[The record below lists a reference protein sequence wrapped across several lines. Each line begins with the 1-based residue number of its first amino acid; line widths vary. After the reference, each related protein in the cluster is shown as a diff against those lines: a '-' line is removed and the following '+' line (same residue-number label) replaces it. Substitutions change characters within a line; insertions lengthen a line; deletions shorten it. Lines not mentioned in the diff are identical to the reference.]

1 MAKKHLKD
9 ILIQLKRYYDTAE
22 ELYTN
27 FAEDTQ
33 DMIIS
38 DEDMQPMLDQKIRL
52 DNTLTLYS
60 TGIRFAMYNQLG
72 MLIAKEQNNLNAFTE
87 PLALAIDNLSDRP
100 DDNATQGIIRR
111 YNDAIKSITTRLEA
125 LNYIKFIK
133 DLPNR
138 EFKTKKILS
147 KKNIS
152 LEFLTGSRM
161 GVPIEAELE
170 EMKKLYDDYLNQPI
184 EETTKGDMDE

>member
-1 MAKKHLKD
+1 MAKRHLKD
-9 ILIQLKRYYDTAE
+9 ILTQLKRYYDTAE

-27 FAEDTQ
+27 FAKETQ

-60 TGIRFAMYNQLG
+60 TGIRFAMYNQLDL
-72 MLIAKEQNNLNAFTE
+72 LIEKEQNSLNAFTE
-87 PLALAIDNLSDRP
+87 PLAIAIDNLSDRP
-100 DDNATQGIIRR
+100 DDNATQALIKS
-111 YNDAIKSITTRLEA
+111 YNDAIKSITTRINT
-125 LNYIKFIK
+125 LNYIKFVK

-138 EFKTKKILS
+138 ETKTRKLLTKKDINL
-147 KKNIS
+147 N
-152 LEFLTGSRM
+152 LFTRSRM
-161 GVPIEAELE
+161 GIPIEAELE
-170 EMKKLYDDYLNQPI
+170 LMKRLYDDYLDQPI

>member
-1 MAKKHLKD
+1 MAKRHLKD
-9 ILIQLKRYYDTAE
+9 ILTQLKRYYDTAE

-27 FAEDTQ
+27 FAEETQ

-60 TGIRFAMYNQLG
+60 TGIRFAMYNQLNL
-72 MLIAKEQNNLNAFTE
+72 LIEKEQNNLNAFTE
-87 PLALAIDNLSDRP
+87 PLAIAIDNLSDRP
-100 DDNATQGIIRR
+100 DDNATQALIRS
-111 YNDAIKSITTRLEA
+111 YNDAIKSITTRINA
-125 LNYIKFIK
+125 LNYIKFVK

-138 EFKTKKILS
+138 ETKTRKLLTKKDINL
-147 KKNIS
+147 N
-152 LEFLTGSRM
+152 LFTRSRM
-161 GVPIEAELE
+161 GIPIEAELE
-170 EMKKLYDDYLNQPI
+170 LMKRLYDDYLDQPI

>member
-1 MAKKHLKD
+1 MAKRHLKD
-9 ILIQLKRYYDTAE
+9 ILTQLKRYYDTAE

-27 FAEDTQ
+27 FAEETQ

-60 TGIRFAMYNQLG
+60 TGIRFAMYNQLNL
-72 MLIAKEQNNLNAFTE
+72 LIEKEQNNLNAFTE
-87 PLALAIDNLSDRP
+87 PLAIAIDNLSDRP
-100 DDNATQGIIRR
+100 DDNATQALIRS
-111 YNDAIKSITTRLEA
+111 YNDAIKSITTRINT
-125 LNYIKFIK
+125 LNYIKFVK

-138 EFKTKKILS
+138 ETKTRKLLTKKDINL
-147 KKNIS
+147 N
-152 LEFLTGSRM
+152 LFTRSRM
-161 GVPIEAELE
+161 GIPIEAELE
-170 EMKKLYDDYLNQPI
+170 LMKRLYDDYLDQPI

>member
-1 MAKKHLKD
+1 MAKRHLKD
-9 ILIQLKRYYDTAE
+9 ILTQLKRYYDTAE

-27 FAEDTQ
+27 FAKETQ

-60 TGIRFAMYNQLG
+60 TGIRFAMYNQLDL
-72 MLIAKEQNNLNAFTE
+72 LIEKEQNNLNAFTE
-87 PLALAIDNLSDRP
+87 PLAIAIDNLSDRP
-100 DDNATQGIIRR
+100 DDNATQALIKS
-111 YNDAIKSITTRLEA
+111 YNDAIKSITTRINT
-125 LNYIKFIK
+125 LNYIKFVK

-138 EFKTKKILS
+138 ETKTRKLLTKKDINL
-147 KKNIS
+147 N
-152 LEFLTGSRM
+152 LFTRSRM
-161 GVPIEAELE
+161 GIPIEAELE
-170 EMKKLYDDYLNQPI
+170 LMKRLYDDYLDQPI

>member
-1 MAKKHLKD
+1 MAKRHLKD
-9 ILIQLKRYYDTAE
+9 ILTQLKRYYDTAE

-27 FAEDTQ
+27 FAKETQ

-60 TGIRFAMYNQLG
+60 TGIRFAMYNQLDL
-72 MLIAKEQNNLNAFTE
+72 LIEKEQNNLNAFTE
-87 PLALAIDNLSDRP
+87 PLAIAIDNLSDRP
-100 DDNATQGIIRR
+100 DDNATQALIKS
-111 YNDAIKSITTRLEA
+111 YNDAIKSITTRLNT
-125 LNYIKFIK
+125 LNYIKFVK

-138 EFKTKKILS
+138 ETKTRKLLTKKDINL
-147 KKNIS
+147 N
-152 LEFLTGSRM
+152 LFTRSRM
-161 GVPIEAELE
+161 GIPIEAELE
-170 EMKKLYDDYLNQPI
+170 LMKRLYDDYLDQPI